1 MARRG
6 GKGTDKRAWSKAGMV
21 GKREGD
27 REGRINERNKK
38 SGKYANDWQGEED
51 EALAVTV
58 PLLANECVP

>member
-1 MARRG
+1 
-6 GKGTDKRAWSKAGMV
+6 MV
-21 GKREGD
+21 EHRYGEGD

-58 PLLANECVP
+58 PPRQRMRSLIFFFFLSFFKKSVR